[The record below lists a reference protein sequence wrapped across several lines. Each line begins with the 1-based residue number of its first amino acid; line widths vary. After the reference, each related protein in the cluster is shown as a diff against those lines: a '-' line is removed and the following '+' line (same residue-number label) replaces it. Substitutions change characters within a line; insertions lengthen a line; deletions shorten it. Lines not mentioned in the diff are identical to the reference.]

1 MGFLIGLLFLTCML
15 WVGFKLTGALLAAC
29 VWLFIQLPIAMIIMV
44 LGIVLCCTLILIPIG
59 IGCMKMGI
67 RILVPGI

>member
-1 MGFLIGLLFLTCML
+1 MGFLLGLLFLTCML

-29 VWLFIQLPIAMIIMV
+29 VWLFIQLPIAMIIMA
-44 LGIVLCCTLILIPIG
+44 LGFVFCCTLLLLPVG
-59 IGCMKMGI
+59 IGCMKAGI